1 MSHNNNND
9 DEDTANAAAAADD
22 DDDGLDHHSRNI
34 KINVA
39 SFGRLVHLLASA
51 SPDIYTHQRRIAC
64 MEDANKAVIESV
76 ECREFSYALSRH
88 QMLFQTCLSTFDS
101 TRIAC
106 NESIFPHSCCQYL
119 YTGTTKD
126 GTRLDQIS
134 LFSFESSLF

>member
-64 MEDANKAVIESV
+64 MEDANKAVIQSV
-76 ECREFSYALSRH
+76 ECREYLATHCQGKIFDWIFH
-88 QMLFQTCLSTFDS
+88 QWNNSSVLTVHGFNTTPPLAVVLKKKSCWLKELLGE
-101 TRIAC
+101 RI
-106 NESIFPHSCCQYL
+106 
-119 YTGTTKD
+119 
-126 GTRLDQIS
+126 
-134 LFSFESSLF
+134 